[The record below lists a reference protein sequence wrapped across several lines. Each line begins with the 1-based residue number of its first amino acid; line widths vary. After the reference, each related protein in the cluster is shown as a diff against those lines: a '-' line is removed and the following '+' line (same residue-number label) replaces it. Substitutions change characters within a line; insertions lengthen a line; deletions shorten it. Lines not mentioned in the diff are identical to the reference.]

1 MILELEFIF
10 PSGRFH
16 GEEWPPSPARVFQA
30 LVAGTHR
37 GVHGL
42 IHRERRDHALRWLEA
57 QPPPAI
63 LAPAANRD
71 ADHLDNYVPNN
82 DDGAG
87 AGHVRTAKR
96 LGAHSFVAGGVV
108 AYRWT
113 FEEGGEDADVVA
125 AMASLVTYL
134 GQAVDGVFCRGRVH
148 TAALPDADAERTVYL
163 PQAAPGGACL
173 VPAPGFFDWCRDRYP
188 RSVSSEPPDFT
199 NSRQVDYL
207 PVGLRTA
214 APAVPMEIFEIQRLD
229 GGGPWWPEQVREPA
243 GLVRG
248 ALADW
253 ARRDRI
259 QRAFGADR
267 VARLLTGH
275 RAAGDAAP
283 SGANGHF
290 GVVPLPSLRH
300 EGVSDGRFRRVA
312 LVGWGLQAPEDHEL
326 FREAARTLHG
336 TELRDQRQG
345 GTSPGALPPPGAI
358 LYRAGEASARHWREL
373 WTRPAQE
380 WRSVTPVVLTG
391 RLRPGRT
398 LASLVTRVLMQ
409 AGHAPEAVRSVAT
422 SAGPLVPGTRPAP
435 AYRISQDDYL
445 NQTLRCH
452 VEVRF
457 HQALPGPL
465 VLGRGRYAG
474 LGLCLPLVLAERR

>member
-16 GEEWPPSPARVFQA
+16 GGEWPPSPARVFQA

-37 GVHGL
+37 GVHRL
-42 IHRERRDHALRWLEA
+42 FHAERRDHALRWLEA

-63 LAPAANRD
+63 LAPTAHWE

-82 DDGAG
+82 DDEAT
-87 AGHVRTAKR
+87 GHVRTAKALR
-96 LGAHSFVAGGVV
+96 ARAFATGSVV

-113 FEEGGEDADVVA
+113 FEGDGEDADVVA

-148 TAALPDADAERTVYL
+148 TAPPPDADATRTVYL
-163 PQAAPGGACL
+163 PHPVPGGACL

-188 RSVSSEPPDFT
+188 RSVSSHPPDFT

-207 PVGLRTA
+207 PAGLRVTA
-214 APAVPMEIFEIQRLD
+214 SNVPMEIFEIQRLD
-229 GGGPWWPEQVREPA
+229 GGSPWWPEQVREPA

-248 ALADW
+248 ALAEW
-253 ARRDRI
+253 ARRDHI
-259 QRAFGADR
+259 KQAFGADR

-283 SGANGHF
+283 SDANGHF

-300 EGVSDGRFRRVA
+300 EGIADGRFRRVA
-312 LVGWGLQAPEDHEL
+312 LVGWGLHAPKDREL
-326 FREAARTLHG
+326 FGEASRALHG

-345 GTSPGALPPPGAI
+345 AARSGSLPESGAV
-358 LYRAGEASARHWREL
+358 LYRASEASARRWREL
-373 WTRPAQE
+373 WTRPATE

-398 LASLVTRVLMQ
+398 LESLVTRVLVQ
-409 AGHAPEAVRSVAT
+409 ADHALKDIKSVAV
-422 SAGPLVPGTRPAP
+422 SAGPLVPGTRPAS
-435 AYRISQDDYL
+435 AYRIDR
-445 NQTLRCH
+445 NEIGRAH
-452 VEVRF
+452 V
-457 HQALPGPL
+457 
-465 VLGRGRYAG
+465 
-474 LGLCLPLVLAERR
+474 